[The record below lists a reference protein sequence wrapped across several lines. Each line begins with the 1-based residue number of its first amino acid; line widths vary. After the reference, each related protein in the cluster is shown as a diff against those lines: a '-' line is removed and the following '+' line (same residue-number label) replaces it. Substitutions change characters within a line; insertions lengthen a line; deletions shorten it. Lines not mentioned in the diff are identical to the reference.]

1 MPIFMR
7 RFKKVRG
14 GGGIYARSGLLF
26 GNDIN
31 IKLNEIGKEILLME
45 ITKTKPM
52 YVGVDEV
59 CADWGVSRSKGYA
72 IIKQLSDQ
80 MKAENPKLLTMAG
93 KINRC
98 YYEEACMRK

>member
-14 GGGIYARSGLLF
+14 GGGIYACSGLLF

-31 IKLNEIGKEILLME
+31 IKPNETGKEILLMD
-45 ITKTKPM
+45 IKNTKPM

-59 CADWGVSRSKGYA
+59 CADWGVSKNKGYA

>member
-14 GGGIYARSGLLF
+14 GGGIYARLCLLF

-31 IKLNEIGKEILLME
+31 SNLNEIGKEILLME
-45 ITKTKPM
+45 ITKTKPI

-80 MKAENPKLLTMAG
+80 MKAENGM
-93 KINRC
+93 
-98 YYEEACMRK
+98 

>member
-1 MPIFMR
+1 
-7 RFKKVRG
+7 
-14 GGGIYARSGLLF
+14 
-26 GNDIN
+26 
-31 IKLNEIGKEILLME
+31 ME

-98 YYEEACMRK
+98 YYEEACIVPDLMNCHTTAFTGCR